1 MSGQSEEVGI
11 AERIWSIF
19 SSMKTGLALLGA
31 VAVVAGLGTLIPQ
44 EAVEPEKAQTVSA
57 IWKTL
62 GFTNLYSTIW
72 FRLILGL
79 LCVNLIVCSVQR
91 FGGIYR
97 KTFKPNPPQSSTAI
111 PKKVQAKITGPE
123 NELREAATK
132 VLTHKGYRLTT
143 SEQKGSW
150 SFIAQKR
157 RLGNWGSLL
166 THLAFVV
173 LILGAL
179 GGSMIG
185 FKGYFMA
192 GVGDTLSIKQIELS
206 KGNVNENFSMKINSA
221 EDRVLANGER
231 DNWYTDMSIIESGK
245 EVARQTLSVNHPFI
259 YKGVTFY
266 QANFAQGGKFT
277 VDLKGQKIPVFLQ
290 NEGGNYFQAPGTDLY
305 LIISAMK
312 ADPKA
317 PVVLYQ
323 VFKGN
328 SSQPLKMGQMNLG
341 QADNIDNTFT
351 LTFDGLAGYTGLQV
365 KKDPGV
371 NVVWV
376 GSALLMLG
384 LILSFYWRP
393 YTISGILETDKESSL
408 TLGAAGGKLAAG
420 TKEEFNHVVTE
431 IEDVKKRESV

>member
-1 MSGQSEEVGI
+1 MNDQSEGVMEKV
-11 AERIWSIF
+11 WNIF
-19 SSMKTGLALLGA
+19 SSMKTGVFLLGV
-31 VAVVAGLGTLIPQ
+31 VAVVSGIGTLIPQ
-44 EAVEPEKAQTVSA
+44 EALDPKGAQSVSA

-62 GFTNLYSTIW
+62 GFTHLYATIW
-72 FRLILGL
+72 FRLVLGL

-91 FGGIYR
+91 FSGIYR
-97 KTFKPNPPQSSTAI
+97 KTFKPNPPQSSKAI
-111 PKKVQAKITGPE
+111 PQKIQAKISGPE
-123 NELREAATK
+123 SELRAAVMK
-132 VLTHKGYRLTT
+132 VLTGKGYRLTT
-143 SEQKGSW
+143 SEQEGRW

-157 RLGNWGSLL
+157 RWGNWGSLL

-179 GGSMIG
+179 VGSMIG

-192 GVGDTLSIKQIELS
+192 GVGDTLPIKQIEVS

-221 EDRVLANGER
+221 EDRKLANGER

-245 EVARQTLSVNHPFI
+245 EVARQTLSVNHPFT
-259 YKGVTFY
+259 YQGVTFY

-277 VDLKGQKIPVFLQ
+277 VDLKGQKIPVVLQ
-290 NEGGNYFQAPGTDLY
+290 DQGGNYFQVPGTDLY
-305 LIISAMK
+305 LFLSAMK

-323 VFKGN
+323 VYQGN
-328 SSQPLKMGQMNLG
+328 SPIKMGQMSLG

-351 LTFDGLAGYTGLQV
+351 LTFDGMAGYTGLQV

-371 NVVWV
+371 NVVWL
-376 GSALLMLG
+376 GCALLMLG

-393 YTISGILETDKESSL
+393 HTLSGIIETKKESSL
-408 TLGAAGGKLAAG
+408 LLGAVRGRLAVG
-420 TKEEFNHVVTE
+420 TQEEFNQAVT
-431 IEDVKKRESV
+431 DVEGLITAGSAGS